1 MVIIENTD
9 RITLS
14 LLKGYISKWREEQV
28 TQGVSLTYPLYKV
41 QLCYNPTED
50 SIVFAGTGAAVT
62 VHLRE
67 EESNLGR
74 GKVLYFV
81 CPVTQRKCRTLYTDG
96 RVFVSRYAFP
106 HRYKVQTLTAA
117 DRFITGVA
125 NPYRDGGK
133 MYYRGKLTPYGKRVL
148 RYEEKVDRNI
158 AAFCKRLESSNRRK
172 RTHA

>member
-1 MVIIENTD
+1 MVIIENTY
-9 RITLS
+9 RVTLS
-14 LLKGYISKWREEQV
+14 LFKDHLRKWRGSTEPK
-28 TQGVSLTYPLYKV
+28 GVRLSYPLYDITA
-41 QLCYNPTED
+41 LYNPSGD
-50 SIVFAGTGAAVT
+50 SIIFQGTGAAVT
-62 VHLRE
+62 VELRE

-117 DRFITGVA
+117 DRFIIGVTD
-125 NPYRDGGK
+125 PYRDGGK

-148 RYEEKVDRNI
+148 RYEEKIDRNI
-158 AAFCKRLESSNRRK
+158 AAFCERVEGINARK
-172 RTHA
+172 RTHI